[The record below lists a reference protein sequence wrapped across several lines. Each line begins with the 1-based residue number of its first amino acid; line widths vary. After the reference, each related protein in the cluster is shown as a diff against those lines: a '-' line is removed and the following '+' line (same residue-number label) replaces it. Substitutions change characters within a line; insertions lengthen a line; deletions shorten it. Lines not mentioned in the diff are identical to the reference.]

1 MSDIKE
7 VRVAMSEA
15 DVKAFSRG
23 TTRRRRV
30 KRTEGESPASM
41 GGMMVEKG
49 AADIASL
56 PAPIAPISQ
65 PTVIPSV
72 ATTPQVT
79 QVTQAPQT
87 TQAPVAPQ
95 MAGTSIVGG
104 AIAPQAIVKIQA
116 KKTSGGMPT
125 YAPSVT
131 TGPKILLTKKRISA
145 APAAH
150 TLKKPRLVIAAGGM
164 VGAPLPKNS
173 TPSSETETAK
183 QGVMAGGMKKKRRFT
198 ERRISIEVKS
208 AATTRKHRNK
218 LTHKIDAMPIASVRK
233 LLLRKGV
240 LKPKAEGKMPP
251 EAMMRS
257 MLKDYLLLHTAD

>member
-30 KRTEGESPASM
+30 KRTEGESPALM

-49 AADIASL
+49 AAEIASL
-56 PAPIAPISQ
+56 PAPIAP
-65 PTVIPSV
+65 PTVILSV
-72 ATTPQVT
+72 ATTPQP
-79 QVTQAPQT
+79 QAAP
-87 TQAPVAPQ
+87 AAAIPVAPQ
-95 MAGTSIVGG
+95 MAGTSVVGG
-104 AIAPQAIVKIQA
+104 AIAPQAVVKIQA

-125 YAPSVT
+125 LPPSVT

-164 VGAPLPKNS
+164 VSAPLPKNS